1 MSTYSIYIMQLYDSI
16 YNLMLV
22 VWVLTVSYL
31 FVAYMNHALLIASI
45 PQAYG
50 IFILNLRHS
59 NLEATQG
66 RRIKNYC
73 SVKVVTNIFHPIRL
87 LVFSDSYFLLLFY
100 PSLVW

>member
-16 YNLMLV
+16 YNLLLV

-31 FVAYMNHALLIASI
+31 FVAYMNHALLTASI

-59 NLEATQG
+59 NLEATVLLTYHG
-66 RRIKNYC
+66 RGRNSSWLWEDLSTAMVGTRHGRDESAI
-73 SVKVVTNIFHPIRL
+73 P
-87 LVFSDSYFLLLFY
+87 
-100 PSLVW
+100 

>member
-16 YNLMLV
+16 YNLLLV

-50 IFILNLRHS
+50 IFILNLRYS
-59 NLEATQG
+59 NLEFSPMETDYYKKRNKLLITKKRLEK
-66 RRIKNYC
+66 RR
-73 SVKVVTNIFHPIRL
+73 SVSLIYL
-87 LVFSDSYFLLLFY
+87 LSVFFRT
-100 PSLVW
+100 

>member
-59 NLEATQG
+59 NLEATVLLTYHACYPLRKDVFIHRETNKERIG
-66 RRIKNYC
+66 RTRDIYGFN
-73 SVKVVTNIFHPIRL
+73 L
-87 LVFSDSYFLLLFY
+87 
-100 PSLVW
+100 

>member
-16 YNLMLV
+16 CNLLLV

-50 IFILNLRHS
+50 IFILNLRYS
-59 NLEATQG
+59 NLEATVLLTYHG
-66 RRIKNYC
+66 RGRNSSWLWEDLSTAMVGTRPGRDE
-73 SVKVVTNIFHPIRL
+73 SVIP
-87 LVFSDSYFLLLFY
+87 
-100 PSLVW
+100 

>member
-31 FVAYMNHALLIASI
+31 FVAYMNHALLTASI

-59 NLEATQG
+59 NLEATVLLTYHG
-66 RRIKNYC
+66 RGRNSSWLWEDLSTAMVGTRHGRDEPVI
-73 SVKVVTNIFHPIRL
+73 P
-87 LVFSDSYFLLLFY
+87 
-100 PSLVW
+100 

>member
-22 VWVLTVSYL
+22 VRVLTVSYL

-59 NLEATQG
+59 NLEATVLLTYHG
-66 RRIKNYC
+66 RGRNSSWLWEDLSTAMVGTRHGRDE
-73 SVKVVTNIFHPIRL
+73 SVIP
-87 LVFSDSYFLLLFY
+87 
-100 PSLVW
+100 

>member
-1 MSTYSIYIMQLYDSI
+1 MQLYDSI

-50 IFILNLRHS
+50 IFILNLRYS
-59 NLEATQG
+59 NFEATVLLTSHG
-66 RRIKNYC
+66 RGRNSSWLWEDLSTAMVGTRHGRDE
-73 SVKVVTNIFHPIRL
+73 SVIP
-87 LVFSDSYFLLLFY
+87 
-100 PSLVW
+100 

>member
-16 YNLMLV
+16 YNLLLV

-31 FVAYMNHALLIASI
+31 FVAYMNHALLTASI

-59 NLEATQG
+59 NLEATVLLTYHG
-66 RRIKNYC
+66 RGRNSSWLWEDLSTAMVGTRHGRDEPVI
-73 SVKVVTNIFHPIRL
+73 P
-87 LVFSDSYFLLLFY
+87 
-100 PSLVW
+100 

>member
-16 YNLMLV
+16 YNLLLV

-50 IFILNLRHS
+50 IFILNLRYS
-59 NLEATQG
+59 NFEATALLTSHG
-66 RRIKNYC
+66 RGRN
-73 SVKVVTNIFHPIRL
+73 SSWL
-87 LVFSDSYFLLLFY
+87 
-100 PSLVW
+100 

>member
-50 IFILNLRHS
+50 IFILNLRHG
-59 NLEATQG
+59 NLEATVLLTYHG
-66 RRIKNYC
+66 RGRNSSWLWEDLSTAMVGTRHGRDE
-73 SVKVVTNIFHPIRL
+73 SVIL
-87 LVFSDSYFLLLFY
+87 
-100 PSLVW
+100 

>member
-16 YNLMLV
+16 CNLLLV

-50 IFILNLRHS
+50 IVTLKLR
-59 NLEATQG
+59 
-66 RRIKNYC
+66 Y
-73 SVKVVTNIFHPIRL
+73 
-87 LVFSDSYFLLLFY
+87 Y
-100 PSLVW
+100 

>member
-59 NLEATQG
+59 NRRFNTSISLLSTYYPLRKDVFIHRETNKERIG
-66 RRIKNYC
+66 RTRDIYGFN
-73 SVKVVTNIFHPIRL
+73 L
-87 LVFSDSYFLLLFY
+87 
-100 PSLVW
+100 

>member
-59 NLEATQG
+59 NLEATVLLTYHG
-66 RRIKNYC
+66 RGRNSSRPCRISNT
-73 SVKVVTNIFHPIRL
+73 VGLTQV
-87 LVFSDSYFLLLFY
+87 Y
-100 PSLVW
+100 PYYPPTIP

>member
-16 YNLMLV
+16 CNLLL
-22 VWVLTVSYL
+22 LTVSYL

-59 NLEATQG
+59 NLEATVLLTYHG
-66 RRIKNYC
+66 RGRNSSWLWEDLSTAMVGTRHGRDESAI
-73 SVKVVTNIFHPIRL
+73 P
-87 LVFSDSYFLLLFY
+87 
-100 PSLVW
+100 